1 MHKLQIRKRRQTE
14 VNKFTQGH
22 PVSVNIKSNLHSL
35 ISESSFCNIMHALS
49 LSPSVLLV
57 SIFTHKRYTC
67 IYSQELEKIK
77 FCHLTTWVDLESI
90 IQSEKVRWKKSRTRC
105 FHSYVGQ
112 KTRELTGQKNKQK
125 LIDTDDNLMVTRGKG
140 GKGR

>member
-49 LSPSVLLV
+49 LSL
-57 SIFTHKRYTC
+57 SICLTCEYIYTQK
-67 IYSQELEKIK
+67 IYMYL
-77 FCHLTTWVDLESI
+77 
-90 IQSEKVRWKKSRTRC
+90 
-105 FHSYVGQ
+105 
-112 KTRELTGQKNKQK
+112 
-125 LIDTDDNLMVTRGKG
+125 
-140 GKGR
+140 